1 MFFHHPCLM
10 QNFAAF
16 SILSGAF
23 VVLGWSFV
31 TQPLPQD
38 NLKAFQDCSKLHP
51 ARYCRITYLPST
63 INTMA
68 KE

>member
-1 MFFHHPCLM
+1 M
-10 QNFAAF
+10 QNLAAF

-31 TQPLPQD
+31 AQPLPQD
-38 NLKAFQDCSKLHP
+38 NLKAFQDCSRLHP

-63 INTMA
+63 IEAVA

>member
-1 MFFHHPCLM
+1 M
-10 QNFAAF
+10 QNLAAL

-31 TQPLPQD
+31 AQPLPQD
-38 NLKAFQDCSKLHP
+38 DLKAFQDCSKLHP

-63 INTMA
+63 IEAVA

>member
-1 MFFHHPCLM
+1 M
-10 QNFAAF
+10 QNLAAF

-31 TQPLPQD
+31 AQPLPQD

-63 INTMA
+63 IEAVA

>member
-1 MFFHHPCLM
+1 M

-16 SILSGAF
+16 SILSGAL

-38 NLKAFQDCSKLHP
+38 NIKAFQDCSRLHP
-51 ARYCRITYLPST
+51 PKYCAITYFPSKLKALER
-63 INTMA
+63 N
-68 KE
+68 